1 MVIDLKDRDFISY
14 VTNFC
19 LFLLRSNLLSMA
31 ATPNKQEPV
40 FELIRSMSKAEKRN
54 FKLYATRLSGNQQAK
69 FIALFDCLDGMEEYN
84 EKRILQRCPIKK
96 EQLPNMKAHLYK
108 QILVS
113 IRLLEVQHSL
123 HMQLHEQLDFARI
136 LYNKGLYQQSSKLLD
151 KAADLAL
158 QSEQYTVAL
167 DFIELQ
173 KKIDT
178 QNTTRGMI
186 SKSEKLNRLADTL
199 CDRITRISEL
209 ANISTQ
215 LYGLYLQLGYT
226 RTQKDINLIIHVYGQ
241 RLSKYENLPEDKLSF
256 TERFYLYQ
264 AYTWYHYLLH
274 NMLLCYK
281 NVRHWITLFDEHP
294 QMKRLMFD
302 AYMRGYSRLL
312 DSLFLLR
319 SYKRFAQTLN
329 TFEHEI
335 AGIDNVGDNSR
346 MIALQIHYTHQINKS
361 FYEGAFNE
369 GIKIIPEV
377 EAFIQRYQNHL
388 DIHHRMLLYYKIACL
403 YFGNGDY
410 DACMNYLKRI
420 ISTRD
425 PLIRR
430 DLQCYARILNLI
442 CSYESGSDYNIDYQ
456 IRAVYVFLDKMNDL
470 QQVQKEMM
478 HFLKRLNSVY
488 ASDLKEAFRKLYET
502 LKPYEHH
509 PYERRTF
516 YYLDVL
522 SWLQS
527 KVEGIPVGEVIRRR
541 FLAETH

>member
-19 LFLLRSNLLSMA
+19 LSLLRSNLLSMA

-209 ANISTQ
+209 ANIATQ

-264 AYTWYHYLLH
+264 AYAWYHYILH

-410 DACMNYLKRI
+410 DACMSYLKRI

>member
-14 VTNFC
+14 VTNFY

-209 ANISTQ
+209 ANIATQ

-264 AYTWYHYLLH
+264 AYAWYHYILH

-335 AGIDNVGDNSR
+335 AGIENVGDNSR

-410 DACMNYLKRI
+410 DACMSYLKRI

>member
-14 VTNFC
+14 VTNFY

-264 AYTWYHYLLH
+264 AYAWYHYILH

-319 SYKRFAQTLN
+319 SYKRFTQTLN

-410 DACMNYLKRI
+410 DACMSYLKRI

-502 LKPYEHH
+502 IKPYEHH